1 MLAIKRQRS
10 IVSGVLCNAITNAPT
25 EYQSSANVKIERR
38 PKRSE
43 SQLKASVPMNMPA
56 NIAATKLAIPCRSN
70 KLCVVGEKRPSLN
83 SPIAT

>member
-1 MLAIKRQRS
+1 MLAINRQRS
-10 IVSGVLCNAITNAPT
+10 IVSGVFCNAMTNAPT

-43 SQLKASVPMNMPA
+43 SQLKTSVPMNMPA
-56 NIAATKLAIPCRSN
+56 NIAATKLANPCRSN
-70 KLCVVGEKRPSLN
+70 KPCVVGEKRPSLN